1 MLSKKYRPSTFADL
15 IGQEDN
21 VIILKEYIKNGL
33 ITPLL
38 FTGPFGSGKTSASRV
53 TAKAILCQNLNEN
66 LEPCCKCQSCID
78 FSEDRNINYT
88 EIDAAS
94 NGDVESIRNLR
105 EQVGYSSIG
114 SKFKITNI
122 DEAHNIT
129 KAGYNALLK
138 QLEEGYEHHIF
149 MFCTNEPEKMLS
161 TVRSRCW
168 RIHSQ
173 AVSSENLFEYVKNIT
188 VKEKISAEE
197 KALKLI
203 CDVTSPHI
211 RDALNALD
219 FLNYK
224 GSVNRFDVE
233 VYFQIADK
241 NKFLEMLIYLKKDLP
256 KALQA
261 LDELVGSY
269 DIDTIFSKL
278 VEQCLILESKIKGV
292 NLKHDYVDSELLE
305 QALSLKIDFLGVSS
319 YLLKVDRNVD
329 IIYLKHLL
337 LELNRILN
345 DETTAQYGNPVHIIR
360 DIQVINSTQIGD
372 ISKNIE
378 NPIETTTIISP
389 EEVSFSGFDI
399 SNIMKLSDAK
409 PKKLNDTQK
418 LKSVNVKTAFGS
430 TKGAVENEQYLTN
443 KIGNKPVPVSD
454 VKAYLDIVLA
464 KNDSKKKQI

>member
-1 MLSKKYRPSTFADL
+1 MLSKKYRPSTFLDL

-21 VIILKEYIKNGL
+21 VIILKEYVKNKL

-53 TAKAILCQNLNEN
+53 TAKAILCEN
-66 LEPCCKCQSCID
+66 LDENFEPCCKCQSCLD
-78 FSEDRNINYT
+78 FSEDKNINYT

-114 SKFKITNI
+114 SKYKITNI

-138 QLEEGYEHHIF
+138 QLEEGFEHHIF

-173 AVSSENLFEYVKNIT
+173 SVSPENLFQYAKKIIH
-188 VKEKISAEE
+188 KEKIEIEDS
-197 KALKLI
+197 ALKLI
-203 CDVTSPHI
+203 AEVTSPHI
-211 RDALNALD
+211 RDCLNSID

-224 GSVNRFDVE
+224 GNVNKNDVE
-233 VYFQIADK
+233 VYFQIPDK
-241 NKFLEMLIYLKKDLP
+241 NKFIQILIYLKSDLS
-256 KALQA
+256 KAM
-261 LDELVGSY
+261 ELLEDLSRCY
-269 DIDTIFSKL
+269 DIDTIFSKI
-278 VEQCLILESKIKGV
+278 VENCLILESKIKGV
-292 NLKHDYVDSELLE
+292 VFKHDYIDSNFLE
-305 QALSLKIDFLGVSS
+305 QALSLKVDFLGISS
-319 YLLKVDRNVD
+319 YLLKVDRPLD
-329 IIYLKHLL
+329 LIYLKHLL

-345 DETTAQYGNPVHIIR
+345 DETTTQYGNPVHIIR
-360 DIQVINSTQIGD
+360 DIQVINSSQI
-372 ISKNIE
+372 SNLTENIE
-378 NPIETTTIISP
+378 KPIETTTIISP
-389 EEVSFSGFDI
+389 EEASFSGFDI
-399 SNIMKLSDAK
+399 SNIMKLSDEK
-409 PKKLNDTQK
+409 PKKLNDSQK

-430 TKGAVENEQYLTN
+430 TKGAVDNELYLTN

-454 VKAYLDIVLA
+454 VKAYLDKVLA